1 MTEENLE
8 VLIVIGGGIAAIAL
22 LMIVWFIWKNS
33 RTTGQALKLALDG
46 VGHEFRFN
54 LQRVLS
60 ELRELN
66 TNGDVREDLTVQL
79 GWPQLASLLAQPA
92 IKDRRS
98 LERLDATYQTLE
110 ARRSE
115 VRQGQT
121 DDTIGAYRRSAIE
134 ALAILYLW
142 EHNKGGLPEK
152 ALSASRSA
160 VRNWMKSLGFTK
172 ALIPGMALRDEVFK
186 DVRRLRIPLRP
197 SEPGMTAEAYYG
209 TPARDEGE
217 AQGELVA
224 SVPEEVEPA
233 PPADEPVQMAAEP
246 EIEEAPAE
254 NDFPAPEGEQ
264 RAAEASVEHEPVVD
278 NTVVEPTPAPLSG
291 DLAQPSRRRRRRR

>member
-1 MTEENLE
+1 M
-8 VLIVIGGGIAAIAL
+8 VIGGGIAAIIL
-22 LMIVWFIWKNS
+22 LMIVWFVWKNS
-33 RTTGQALKLALDG
+33 RANGQALKLALDG

-66 TNGDVREDLTVQL
+66 TNGDVREDLAVQL
-79 GWPQLASLLAQPA
+79 ARPQLASLLTQPA

-110 ARRSE
+110 AGRSA

-121 DDTIGAYRRSAIE
+121 DDTIGAYRRRAVE

-152 ALSASRSA
+152 APSTSRSA
-160 VRNWMKSLGFTK
+160 VRNWVKSLGFTK

-186 DVRRLRIPLRP
+186 DVRRLRTPLRP

-209 TPARDEGE
+209 TPESGQGE
-217 AQGELVA
+217 AQGELAA
-224 SVPEEVEPA
+224 SVPEEVESA
-233 PPADEPVQMAAEP
+233 PSADEPVQMAAEP

-254 NDFPAPEGEQ
+254 NDFPEPEGEQ
-264 RAAEASVEHEPVVD
+264 RAAEASVEHEPLVD
-278 NTVVEPTPAPLSG
+278 NAVVEPTPAPITG